1 MLKKVNITIKPSF
14 VHTSLGVVVGL
25 VLFLL
30 TFGVEQY
37 YRYHVSNLR
46 SLDGKEHSYYIY
58 PDMSVDSVL
67 NMIRKNYDISGELD
81 LRWHMRLK
89 VFTDSKPGYYV
100 FPAEMGDKLFISKLQ
115 TGDQTPIRLKWTNT
129 VRTREDLAGVLAKQ
143 LMLDSVA
150 LIERLSDDRYMGEFN
165 LTAESSRCLF
175 IPNTY
180 EVYWTISPDELFK
193 RMEREYY
200 AFWTKERRRKAEAQ
214 GLTPVQVAVIASIV
228 ESETYIPKDMPTIAS
243 LYINRLRK
251 GMPLQA
257 CPTVIYAVGDFSIKR
272 VLKSHLKVES
282 PYNTYLNKGL
292 PPGPIRCPLPRT
304 LDFVLNAP
312 KTDYLYMCASPALDG
327 THIFSSSYGTHTS
340 AARNY
345 QRMMNKKHIK

>member
-1 MLKKVNITIKPSF
+1 MTIKPSF
-14 VHTSLGVVVGL
+14 VHTFMGVVVGII
-25 VLFLL
+25 LFLL

-46 SLDGKEHSYYIY
+46 SLDGKEHHYYIY
-58 PDMSVDSVL
+58 PDVSVDSVL
-67 NMIRKNYDISGELD
+67 NRIRQDYDISGEVA

-89 VFTDSKPGYYV
+89 VFTDPKPGYYV
-100 FPAEMGDKLFISKLQ
+100 FPAEMGDKLFITKLQ
-115 TGDQTPIRLKWTNT
+115 IGDQTPIQIKWTNM
-129 VRTREDLAGVLAKQ
+129 VRTREDLAGVVSKQ
-143 LMLDSVA
+143 LMLDSLDMIA
-150 LIERLSDDRYMGEFN
+150 RLSDDKYMGEFD

-193 RMEREYY
+193 RMEREYR
-200 AFWTKERRRKAEAQ
+200 AFWTEERLAKAEAQ
-214 GLTPVQVAVIASIV
+214 GLTPVEVAVIASIV
-228 ESETYIPKDMPTIAS
+228 ECETYIPKDMPTIAS
-243 LYINRLRK
+243 LYINRLHK

-282 PYNTYLNKGL
+282 PYNTYKNKGL

-304 LDFVLNAP
+304 LDYVLNAP
-312 KTDYLYMCASPALDG
+312 KTNYLYMCANPSLDG

-340 AARNY
+340 AARDY
-345 QRMMNKKHIK
+345 RRTMDKKHIK

>member
-1 MLKKVNITIKPSF
+1 MTIKPSF
-14 VHTSLGVVVGL
+14 VHTFLGVITGL

-46 SLDGKEHSYYIY
+46 ALDGKEHHYYIY
-58 PDMSVDSVL
+58 PDVSVDSVL
-67 NMIRKNYDISGELD
+67 NIIRQDYNISGELD

-89 VFTDSKPGYYV
+89 VFTETKPGHYV
-100 FPAEMGDKLFISKLQ
+100 FPAEMGDKLFITKLQ
-115 TGDQTPIRLKWTNT
+115 TGDQTPIQLKWTNR
-129 VRTREDLAGVLAKQ
+129 VRTREDLAGCIASQ
-143 LMLDSVA
+143 LMLDSLN
-150 LIERLSDDRYMGEFN
+150 LIRRLSDDQYMGAYN
-165 LTAESSRCLF
+165 LTGESSRCLF

-193 RMEREYY
+193 RMEREYR
-200 AFWTKERRRKAEAQ
+200 AFWTEERLRKADAQ
-214 GLTPVQVAVIASIV
+214 GLTPTQVAIIASIV
-228 ESETYIPKDMPTIAS
+228 ECETYITKDMPTIAS
-243 LYINRLRK
+243 LYINRLHK

-282 PYNTYLNKGL
+282 PYNTYKNKGL

-304 LDFVLNAP
+304 LDFVLDAP
-312 KTDYLYMCASPALDG
+312 KTDYLYMCANPSLDG
-327 THIFSSSYGTHTS
+327 THIFSSSYGTHSS
-340 AARNY
+340 AARDY
-345 QRMMNKKHIK
+345 QRMMNKKGIK

>member
-1 MLKKVNITIKPSF
+1 MTIKPSF
-14 VHTSLGVVVGL
+14 VHTFMGVVVGL

-58 PDMSVDSVL
+58 PDLSVDSVL
-67 NMIRKNYDISGELD
+67 NIVRKDYDISGELD
-81 LRWHMRLK
+81 LRWHMRLR
-89 VFTDSKPGYYV
+89 VFNDPKPGHYV
-100 FPAEMGDKLFISKLQ
+100 FPKEMGDKLFINKLQ
-115 TGDQTPIRLKWTNT
+115 SGEQTPVTIKWTNT
-129 VRTREDLAGVLAKQ
+129 VRTREELAGRVASQ
-143 LMLDSVA
+143 LMMDSVD
-150 LIERLSDDRYMGEFN
+150 LIERLSNDTYMDEYGLN
-165 LTAESSRCLF
+165 AETSRCLF
-175 IPNTY
+175 MPDTY
-180 EVYWTISPDELFK
+180 EVFWTISPDELFR
-193 RMEREYY
+193 RMDEEYR
-200 AFWTKERRRKAEAQ
+200 AFWTDERRRKAEAQ
-214 GLTPVQVAVIASIV
+214 GLTQAEVAILASIV
-228 ESETYIPKDMPTIAS
+228 EGETYLTKDMPTIAS

-282 PYNTYLNKGL
+282 PYNTYKHKGL

-312 KTDYLYMCASPALDG
+312 KTDYLYMCANPALDG
-327 THIFSSSYGTHTS
+327 THIFSSSFTIHTS
-340 AARNY
+340 AARDY
-345 QRMMNKKHIK
+345 RRTMDQKHIK

>member
-1 MLKKVNITIKPSF
+1 MTIKPSF
-14 VHTSLGVVVGL
+14 VHTFMGVVVGII
-25 VLFLL
+25 LFLL

-46 SLDGKEHSYYIY
+46 SLDGKEHTYYIY
-58 PDMSVDSVL
+58 PDVSVDSVL
-67 NMIRKNYDISGELD
+67 NMVRKDYDISGELD

-89 VFTDSKPGYYV
+89 VFTEPKPGHYV
-100 FPAEMGDKLFISKLQ
+100 FPNEMGDKLFISKLQ
-115 TGDQTPIRLKWTNT
+115 SGDQTPIQLKWTSM
-129 VRTREDLAGVLAKQ
+129 VRTREDLAGVVSKQ
-143 LMLDSVA
+143 LMLDSLDMIA
-150 LIERLSDDRYMGEFN
+150 RLSSDKYMGEFD

-193 RMEREYY
+193 RMVREYR
-200 AFWTKERRRKAEAQ
+200 AFWTEERLAQAEAQ
-214 GLTPVQVAVIASIV
+214 GLTPVEVAVIASIV
-228 ESETYIPKDMPTIAS
+228 ECETYIPKDMPTIAS

-282 PYNTYLNKGL
+282 PYNTYKNKGL

-304 LDFVLNAP
+304 LDYVLNAP
-312 KTDYLYMCASPALDG
+312 KTNYLYMCANPSLDG

-340 AARNY
+340 AARDY
-345 QRMMNKKHIK
+345 RRTMDRKHIK

>member
-1 MLKKVNITIKPSF
+1 MKIKPSF

-37 YRYHVSNLR
+37 YRYHVSNFR
-46 SLDGKEHSYYIY
+46 ALDGKEHHYYIY
-58 PDMSVDSVL
+58 PDVSVDSVL
-67 NMIRKNYDISGELD
+67 NMLRQNYDISGELD

-89 VFTDSKPGYYV
+89 VFTETKPGHYV
-100 FPAEMGDKLFISKLQ
+100 FPAEMGDKLFITKLQ
-115 TGDQTPIRLKWTNT
+115 TGDQTPIQLKWTNRM
-129 VRTREDLAGVLAKQ
+129 RTREDLAGIISSQ
-143 LMLDSVA
+143 LMLDSVD
-150 LIERLSDDRYMGEFN
+150 LIQRLSSDEYMAEYD

-180 EVYWTISPDELFK
+180 EVYWTISPDELFR
-193 RMEREYY
+193 RMNEEYR
-200 AFWTKERRRKAEAQ
+200 AFWTEERRAKAEAQ
-214 GLTPVQVAVIASIV
+214 GLTPVQVAIIASIV
-228 ESETYIPKDMPTIAS
+228 ECETYIQKDMPTVAS
-243 LYINRLRK
+243 LYINRLHK

-272 VLKSHLKVES
+272 VLNRHLKVDS
-282 PYNTYLNKGL
+282 PYNTYKHKGL

-304 LDFVLNAP
+304 LDYVLDAP
-312 KTDYLYMCASPALDG
+312 KTDYLYMCANPSLDG

-340 AARNY
+340 AARDY
-345 QRMMNKKHIK
+345 QRMMNKKGIK

>member
-1 MLKKVNITIKPSF
+1 MTIKPSV
-14 VHTSLGVVVGL
+14 VHTLLGIVVGFI
-25 VLFLL
+25 LFML

-58 PDMSVDSVL
+58 PNLSVDSVL
-67 NMIRKNYDISGELD
+67 NMVRENYDISGELD

-89 VFTDSKPGYYV
+89 VFSDPKPGYYV

-115 TGDQTPIRLKWTNT
+115 NGEQTPIHLKWTNQIHL
-129 VRTREDLAGVLAKQ
+129 REELAGKIASQ
-143 LMLDSVA
+143 LMLDSVD
-150 LIERLSDDRYMGEFN
+150 LIQRLSDDKYMAEFGLN
-165 LTAESSRCLF
+165 AESSRCLF
-175 IPNTY
+175 LPDTY

-193 RMEREYY
+193 RMDSEYR
-200 AFWTKERRRKAEAQ
+200 AFWTKERLDKAEAL
-214 GLTPVQVAVIASIV
+214 GLTPVEVSILASIV
-228 ESETYIPKDMPTIAS
+228 ESETYVIKDMPTIAS

-251 GMPLQA
+251 NMPLQA

-272 VLKSHLKVES
+272 VLKSHLKVDS
-282 PYNTYLNKGL
+282 PYNTYKHKGL
-292 PPGPIRCPLPRT
+292 PPGPIHCPLART

-312 KTDYLYMCASPALDG
+312 KTDYLYMCASPSLDG
-327 THIFSSSYGTHTS
+327 THIFSSSYGIHTS

-345 QRMMNKKHIK
+345 HTMMDNKKRK

>member
-1 MLKKVNITIKPSF
+1 MTIKPSV
-14 VHTSLGVVVGL
+14 VHTLLGIVAGFI
-25 VLFLL
+25 LFML

-58 PDMSVDSVL
+58 PNLSVDSVL
-67 NMIRKNYDISGELD
+67 NMVRENYDISGELD

-89 VFTDSKPGYYV
+89 VFSDPKPGYYV

-115 TGDQTPIRLKWTNT
+115 NGEQTPIHLKWTNQIHL
-129 VRTREDLAGVLAKQ
+129 REELAGKIASQ
-143 LMLDSVA
+143 LMLDSVD
-150 LIERLSDDRYMGEFN
+150 LIQRLSDDKYMAEFGLN
-165 LTAESSRCLF
+165 AESSRCLF
-175 IPNTY
+175 LPDTY

-193 RMEREYY
+193 RMDSEYR
-200 AFWTKERRRKAEAQ
+200 AFWTKERLDKAEAL
-214 GLTPVQVAVIASIV
+214 GLTPVEVSILASIV
-228 ESETYIPKDMPTIAS
+228 ESETYVIKDMPTIAS

-251 GMPLQA
+251 NMPLQA

-272 VLKSHLKVES
+272 VLKSHLKVDS
-282 PYNTYLNKGL
+282 PYNTYKHKGL
-292 PPGPIRCPLPRT
+292 PPGPIHCPLART

-312 KTDYLYMCASPALDG
+312 KTDYLYMCASPSLDG
-327 THIFSSSYGTHTS
+327 THIFSSSYGIHTS

-345 QRMMNKKHIK
+345 HTMMDNKKRK